1 MHETCIVVHRISWK
15 KKNFHEKKQHDMCGF
30 YKRNTVLRTVAMP
43 AMGGQCLYVH
53 AGHWWS
59 VCHTTWCIG
68 VSVSKLAIEHV
79 CMIVKSVDH
88 PVIYSILTVRKAYI
102 GAAVLH
108 CMPTLCS
115 LSAPA
120 SSFFFLAHQW
130 TPTTDGKI
138 RRHLILSLARS
149 AHMHGNLFR

>member
-120 SSFFFLAHQW
+120 SSFFFSRTSMDSHYGWKDTEAF
-130 TPTTDGKI
+130 D
-138 RRHLILSLARS
+138 SLPRAIS
-149 AHMHGNLFR
+149 SYAW